1 MTIRKTVCSLV
12 LGCLLRTP
20 LAAQAL
26 EPSQL
31 LKPLSDA
38 WPSYSGDYSG
48 QRYSSL
54 KQINQS
60 NVKNLTLAWSTRVT
74 SGLPNSGAGGR
85 GFGGFG
91 GPSGPPTIIGG
102 EGTGDLN
109 EVGGRSNRIV
119 GAVLMVD
126 GILYASAPDN
136 AWAINAA
143 DGHVLWHYVWK
154 TKGGTHTG
162 NRGMGMWGNWLFL
175 ETPDDYLV
183 SLDAR
188 TGQERWHKQIASLS
202 EQYFS
207 TAAPMVVGRHV
218 LVGTGND
225 LDSPAFLQSFDP
237 ENGDLQ
243 WKWYATPQKKG
254 DPGLDTWANLDA
266 AIHGGGQMWI
276 PGSYDPESK
285 LYIVGT
291 GNPTPAYTSQTR
303 GKGDNLYTCSL
314 VAINVDTGKLAWYF
328 QTSPH
333 DTHDWDSTQMPVL
346 FDAEF
351 NGRKRKMV
359 MQATRNGYF
368 YVVDRL
374 TGEHLVTGKFSPTVN
389 WAKGIDKRGQP
400 VREPSKDFHIAGAL
414 VSPTNAGATNWM
426 PPAYSPDTGLFYLT
440 SEDSYSMYYLTE
452 TDPRGAMGLGGK
464 EERGVGILGTFLT
477 AMDYKTGKIAW
488 RHQYPGSGPW
498 GGTNVGHGLLTTA
511 GKLLFAGDPSGNFV
525 AYDPATGNPLWHT
538 QLGEVSG
545 SPETYMLNG
554 KQYVLIAAV
563 DMLYA
568 FCLYE

>member
-1 MTIRKTVCSLV
+1 MKLRRLSYLV
-12 LGCLLRTP
+12 AIPGFLQ
-20 LAAQAL
+20 AQMLDPA
-26 EPSQL
+26 QL
-31 LKPLSDA
+31 VKPLSDS
-38 WPSYSGDYSG
+38 WPTYSGDYSG
-48 QRYSSL
+48 RRYSQL
-54 KQINQS
+54 KQVDQS
-60 NVKNLTLAWSTRVT
+60 NVKNLSLAWSTRVT
-74 SGLPNSGAGGR
+74 AGLPNAGGGGR
-85 GFGGFG
+85 GGFG
-91 GPSGPPTIIGG
+91 GPAGPPTIVGG
-102 EGTGDLN
+102 EGTGELN
-109 EVGGRSNRIV
+109 ETSGRSSRIV

-136 AWAINAA
+136 AWAVNAA
-143 DGHVLWHYVWK
+143 DGRVLWHYVWK

-162 NRGMGMWGNWLFL
+162 NRGMGMWGNWLYL

-183 SLDAR
+183 CLDAA
-188 TGQERWHKQIASLS
+188 TGKERWHKSIASLS

-207 TAAPMVVGRHV
+207 TDAPIVVGGHV
-218 LVGTGND
+218 LVGTGDD
-225 LDSPAFLQSFDP
+225 LDEPAFLQSFDP
-237 ENGDLQ
+237 ETGALQ
-243 WKWYATPQKKG
+243 WKWYATPQQKG

-266 AIHGGGQMWI
+266 AKHGGGQMWI
-276 PGSYDPESK
+276 PGSYDPDTK

-303 GKGDNLYTCSL
+303 GEGDNLYTCSL
-314 VAINVDTGKLAWYF
+314 VAINVDTGKLAWYY

-346 FDAEF
+346 FDAQFE
-351 NGRKRKMV
+351 GRQRKLV

-368 YVVDRL
+368 FVLDRL
-374 TGEHLVTGKFSPTVN
+374 TGEHVVTGKFSPTVN
-389 WAKGIDKRGQP
+389 WAKGIDKTGHP
-400 VREPSKDFHIAGAL
+400 VRDPKKDFDIAGAL

-477 AMDYKTGKIAW
+477 AMDYKTGKVAW
-488 RHQYPGSGPW
+488 RHEYPGSGPW

-525 AYDPATGNPLWHT
+525 AYDPANGNPLWHT

-545 SPETYMLNG
+545 SPETYLLNG
-554 KQYVLIAAV
+554 RQYVLIAAV

-568 FCLYE
+568 FALYQ